1 MDAGFSDHE
10 REMIEMTALPRT
22 SEENR
27 PETVSAGLQE
37 ERERLTVPA
46 VLVTEQQIRLGTAA
60 AVSLPRT
67 GATHGLTDALR
78 RMVTALHGVFAASTR
93 QGRPERPSVP
103 PRSRSYYESS
113 LVSRE
118 RMRL

>member
-1 MDAGFSDHE
+1 MDAGFADHE

-37 ERERLTVPA
+37 ERERLTVPP

-103 PRSRSYYESS
+103 PRSLSYYESS

>member
-1 MDAGFSDHE
+1 
-10 REMIEMTALPRT
+10 MTVLPRT

-27 PETVSAGLQE
+27 PETVSGGPLE
-37 ERERLTVPA
+37 ERGRLAGPPVI
-46 VLVTEQQIRLGTAA
+46 VTEQQVRLGTAA
-60 AVSLPRT
+60 AVSLPST

-78 RMVTALHGVFAASTR
+78 RMVTALHGVIAASTR
-93 QGRPERPSVP
+93 QGRPERRSVSR
-103 PRSRSYYESS
+103 RSRSYYESS

>member
-1 MDAGFSDHE
+1 MDAGFAGHE

-37 ERERLTVPA
+37 ERERLTVPPA
-46 VLVTEQQIRLGTAA
+46 LVTEQQVRLGTAA

-67 GATHGLTDALR
+67 GVTHGLTDALR
-78 RMVTALHGVFAASTR
+78 RMVTALHGVFTASTR

>member
-1 MDAGFSDHE
+1 MDAGFADHE

-103 PRSRSYYESS
+103 PRPRSYYESS